1 MATTNFTFTTLTGTE
16 TAGWNSINA
25 LINNI
30 DSQLNTSNRLVYM
43 AGGTPTSGYTITWD
57 SVNSRWSA
65 GQVGSAAIAN
75 NAVELGTK
83 TTGNYVA
90 TIAGQAD
97 EVSVSGSGSESASVS
112 VRLADNTA
120 LRGAATVASPPTY
133 TNGSTGTV
141 GRVPDAKYVTDALSY
156 ATSGGVTLAG
166 DVAGATNAN
175 TISNNAISQAKM
187 ADNSVG
193 TAEIIDSNV
202 TYAKLASNAKTYSV
216 ASTAT
221 AGLHFTSSGNFTTAS
236 LSTSS
241 SQNPLVVTTNSSGT
255 ITLTIPYQ
263 LTTTPGT
270 TITVCRANGGNV
282 TISTVNGTGGTQLNG
297 VTNGTAAITDQYS
310 VVTLV
315 LLPDIWGD
323 GLDHWVITGD
333 YI

>member
-202 TYAKLASNAKTYSV
+202 TYAKLASNVKTYSV
-216 ASTAT
+216 ATTAT
-221 AGLHFTSSGNFTTAS
+221 TGVYYTSNDYLTSAS
-236 LSTSS
+236 VSTVS
-241 SQNPLVVTTNSSGT
+241 SQNPLVIANHATVPISLWLPNDIGSAGAT
-255 ITLTIPYQ
+255 ITICQ
-263 LTTTPGT
+263 LG
-270 TITVCRANGGNV
+270 AASV
-282 TISTVNGTGGTQLNG
+282 TIFPNVPGGSLPSINGSTSNTYTLGG
-297 VTNGTAAITDQYS
+297 QYS
-310 VVTLV
+310 IVTLV
-315 LLPDIWGD
+315 CLANTGSGSSIWI
-323 GLDHWVITGD
+323 ITGD